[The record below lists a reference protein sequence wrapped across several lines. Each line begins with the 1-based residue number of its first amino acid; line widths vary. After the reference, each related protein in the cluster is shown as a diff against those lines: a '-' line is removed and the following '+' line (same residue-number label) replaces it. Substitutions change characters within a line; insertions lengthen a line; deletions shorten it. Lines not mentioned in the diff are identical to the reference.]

1 MQERRGK
8 VCRQRNEEKEVVKVL
23 EDQGTTEEEEKC
35 LWERGRR
42 RKKRWTDKH

>member
-35 LWERGRR
+35 LWKRGRR
-42 RKKRWTDKH
+42 RKKRWTDKY